1 MIYDDVEL
9 IVDSN
14 IVSYLL
20 TEAPLAL
27 RYRPIVRDREVA
39 MSFQT
44 VAEVLYGARMGH
56 YSSQFESRWQN
67 LRRAWQTILYDD
79 ELAEIYAA
87 IRADANRAGRGL
99 SSQDAWVAATA
110 LWLQVPLVSHDR
122 GFRNVPALELITR
135 A

>member
-9 IVDSN
+9 VVDTN

-20 TEAPLAL
+20 SGAPLTL
-27 RYRPIVRDREVA
+27 RYRPVVRDREVA

-56 YSSQFESRWQN
+56 YSSQFESRWRN
-67 LRRAWQTILYDD
+67 LRRSWQTILYDD
-79 ELAEIYAA
+79 ELADIYAA

-122 GFRNVPALELITR
+122 DFRNVPELELITR

>member
-9 IVDSN
+9 VVDSN

-20 TEAPLAL
+20 TDAPLAL
-27 RYRPIVRDREVA
+27 RYRPIVRDRKVA

-56 YSSQFESRWQN
+56 FPSTFEGRW
-67 LRRAWQTILYDD
+67 REIRAEWRTVPYDD

-87 IRADANRAGRGL
+87 IRADANRARRGL

-110 LWLQVPLVSHDR
+110 LWLNVPLVSHDR
-122 GFRNVPALELITR
+122 DFRNVPELNVITR

>member
-9 IVDSN
+9 IVDTN

-20 TEAPLAL
+20 SDAPLTL
-27 RYRPIVRDREVA
+27 RYRPVVRGREAA

-56 YSSQFESRWQN
+56 FQPTFETNWREI
-67 LRRAWQTILYDD
+67 RAEWRTIPYDD

-87 IRADANRAGRGL
+87 IRADANRTGRGL

-122 GFRNVPALELITR
+122 GFRNLPELELITR